1 MSNSSG
7 LKQSDV
13 FKLVERISALVRSE
27 ERRKCAE
34 LGLQQVHLQI
44 LDYLAR
50 CNRFSDTAAALT
62 NYLGLTKGTVSSSL
76 QVMEGKGLIAKSID
90 AGDKRVVH
98 LSLSHKGRELLSLA
112 CPADLFAR
120 ASALLNSDYDEVL
133 STAFAQ
139 VLTALQKAN
148 RSQAFGLCKTCR
160 HFTAKDNNFMC
171 ALTQQPLSVSDSE
184 KICQEHSLAER
195 ESKK

>member
-1 MSNSSG
+1 MSNPSG

-13 FKLVERISALVRSE
+13 FKLVERISALLRSE

-76 QVMEGKGLIAKSID
+76 QIMESKGFVNKTVD
-90 AGDKRVVH
+90 AVDKRVVH
-98 LSLSHKGRELLSLA
+98 LSLSDKGRELLTMA
-112 CPADLFAR
+112 CPADLFNR
-120 ASALLNSDYDEVL
+120 ASALLNPDQDEAVN
-133 STAFAQ
+133 SAFAQ

-160 HFTAKDNNFMC
+160 HFTVTDDGFKC
-171 ALTQQPLSVSDSE
+171 ALTKQALSVADSE
-184 KICQEHSLAER
+184 KICQEHSLAD
-195 ESKK
+195 

>member
-13 FKLVERISALVRSE
+13 FKLVERITALIRSE

-62 NYLGLTKGTVSSSL
+62 NYLGLTKGTISSSL
-76 QVMEGKGLIAKSID
+76 QIMESKGLIVKTVD
-90 AGDKRVVH
+90 AVDKRVVH
-98 LSLSHKGRELLSLA
+98 LSLSDKGRELLALA
-112 CPADLFAR
+112 CPADLFNR
-120 ASALLNSDYDEVL
+120 ASTLLSHEHDDAVNA
-133 STAFAQ
+133 AFAQ
-139 VLTALQKAN
+139 VLAALQRAN
-148 RSQAFGLCKTCR
+148 RSQAFGLCKTCK
-160 HFTAKDNNFMC
+160 HFTVQDDGFMC
-171 ALTQQPLSVSDSE
+171 ALTQQSLSVPDSE
-184 KICQEHSLAER
+184 KICQEHNLAE
-195 ESKK
+195 

>member
-1 MSNSSG
+1 MSDPSG

-13 FKLVERISALVRSE
+13 FKLVERITALIRSE

-76 QVMEGKGLIAKSID
+76 QIMDSKGLIVKTVDSI
-90 AGDKRVVH
+90 DKRVVH
-98 LSLSHKGRELLSLA
+98 LSLSSKGRELLSLA
-112 CPADLFAR
+112 CPADLFNR
-120 ASALLNSDYDEVL
+120 ASALLSREHDHAVNA
-133 STAFAQ
+133 AFAQ
-139 VLTALQKAN
+139 VLAALQRAN
-148 RSQAFGLCKTCR
+148 RSQAFGLCKTCK
-160 HFTAKDNNFMC
+160 HFTVKDDAFMC
-171 ALTQQPLSVSDSE
+171 ALTMQSLSVSDSE
-184 KICQEHSLAER
+184 KICQEHSLAE
-195 ESKK
+195 

>member
-1 MSNSSG
+1 MSNPSG
-7 LKQSDV
+7 SKQSDV
-13 FKLVERISALVRSE
+13 FRLVERISALIRSE

-50 CNRFSDTAAALT
+50 CNRFSDTSAALA

-76 QVMEGKGLIAKSID
+76 QIMESKGFIGKTAD

-98 LSLSHKGRELLSLA
+98 LSLLEKGREILLLA
-112 CPADLFAR
+112 RPEDLFNR
-120 ASALLNSDYDEVL
+120 ASLLLNPGIEETMNDAV
-133 STAFAQ
+133 AQ

-148 RSQAFGLCKTCR
+148 RSQAFGLCKTCK
-160 HFTAKDNNFMC
+160 HFTVAGEGFFC
-171 ALTQQPLSVSDSE
+171 ALTRQPLSMSDSE
-184 KICQEHSLAER
+184 KICQEHTPAD
-195 ESKK
+195 

>member
-1 MSNSSG
+1 MSNPSG

-13 FKLVERISALVRSE
+13 FKLVERISALIRSE

-76 QVMEGKGLIAKSID
+76 QIMEGKGFIVKTVD
-90 AGDKRVVH
+90 AVDKRVVH
-98 LSLSHKGRELLSLA
+98 LSLSDKGRELLSLA
-112 CPADLFAR
+112 CPADLFNR
-120 ASALLNSDYDEVL
+120 ASVLLNRDQDDAVN
-133 STAFAQ
+133 TAFAQ

-148 RSQAFGLCKTCR
+148 RSQAFGLCKTCK
-160 HFTAKDNNFMC
+160 HFTVKDEGFMC
-171 ALTQQPLSVSDSE
+171 ALTQQRLSVSDSE
-184 KICQEHSLAER
+184 KICQEHSLAE
-195 ESKK
+195 

>member
-13 FKLVERISALVRSE
+13 FKLVERISALLRSE

-76 QVMEGKGLIAKSID
+76 QILEGKGLIGKTVD
-90 AGDKRVVH
+90 ANDKRVVH
-98 LSLSHKGRELLSLA
+98 LSLQDSGKELLQLA
-112 CPADLFAR
+112 CPADLFGR
-120 ASALLNSDYDEVL
+120 ATELLNQN
-133 STAFAQ
+133 STEAMNEAFAQ
-139 VLTALQKAN
+139 VLSALQKAN
-148 RSQAFGLCKTCR
+148 RSQAFGLCRTCK
-160 HFTAKDNNFMC
+160 HFTVKDDGFLC
-171 ALTQQPLSVSDSE
+171 DLTQQRLSVSDSE
-184 KICQEHSLAER
+184 KICQEHTPP
-195 ESKK
+195 